1 MSERWLENLYH
12 HSLKCAHRAGKYL
25 MKRFRGNDIEV
36 TTNLKHDVKLNVD
49 RETEDLII
57 DLIKKRYS
65 DHGFICEERGRE
77 LENPDL
83 NWVIDPLD
91 GTVNFLRGIPHFCTS
106 IAFKKGDRYLVGVV
120 FDPIRNETFS
130 ALIGKG
136 AFLNGE
142 PINRKSINSLEE
154 AVVSGGFFKVDSM
167 EEGRRQ
173 FERIS
178 QRVKKIRFFGSAAL
192 DLCYLAC
199 GRVNGYIQH
208 SISEWDIAAASL
220 IAESNGIELIKE
232 QIGNRLN
239 IYAADS
245 TIFNALNECLKK

>member
-232 QIGNRLN
+232 KIGNRLN

>member
-1 MSERWLENLYH
+1 
-12 HSLKCAHRAGKYL
+12 

-57 DLIKKRYS
+57 NIIKKRYS
-65 DHGFICEERGRE
+65 SHGFICEERGSE
-77 LENPDL
+77 LEKPDL

-91 GTVNFLRGIPHFCTS
+91 GTVNFMKGIPHFCTS
-106 IAFKKGDRYLVGVV
+106 IAFKEKDRYLAGVV
-120 FDPIRNETFS
+120 FDPVRNETFS
-130 ALIGKG
+130 ALVGKG
-136 AFLNGE
+136 AFLNGK
-142 PINRKSINSLEE
+142 PISRKSISRLDE
-154 AVVSGGFFKVDSM
+154 AVVSGGFFKVDAM
-167 EEGRRQ
+167 EEGRRE

-208 SISEWDIAAASL
+208 SVNEWDIAAASL
-220 IAESNGIELIKE
+220 IAESNGIELKIEKT
-232 QIGNRLN
+232 GNGLN
-239 IYAADS
+239 VYAADS
-245 TIFNALNECLKK
+245 TIFNALNECLNK